1 VTFKRPH
8 AKRGSSLQQIKT
20 ILANSPDSL
29 GSWEHSL
36 IFSEAHTAKE
46 WGMTPSQFRELSH
59 NDKAEMIAHDRI
71 YSVMQSYEAYLSKP
85 KENKAKGKK

>member
-1 VTFKRPH
+1 
-8 AKRGSSLQQIKT
+8 
-20 ILANSPDSL
+20 
-29 GSWEHSL
+29 
-36 IFSEAHTAKE
+36 
-46 WGMTPSQFRELSH
+46 MTPSQFRELSH